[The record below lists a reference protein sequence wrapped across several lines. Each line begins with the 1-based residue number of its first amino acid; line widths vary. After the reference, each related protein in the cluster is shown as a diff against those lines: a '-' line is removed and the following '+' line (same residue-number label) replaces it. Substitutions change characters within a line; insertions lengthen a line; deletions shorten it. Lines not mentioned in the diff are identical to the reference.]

1 MPRTAEQRAAK
12 NARRNQRRAEDPD
25 YRARDNA
32 RHRDHYHAHRDKVCE
47 RARIRYQIRRYG
59 ISAAEYDSLK
69 KKQNGACAICRRRSK
84 QKLCVDHCHLTGMI
98 RGLLCNRCNL
108 GLGMWRD
115 NQASLIAAVAYLAAL
130 ARDRPGSAAQRAL
143 AVHDTLPPGPKR
155 RAVLIEPR
163 LPIDIDAAPRRP

>member
-12 NARRNQRRAEDPD
+12 NARRKQRREDPEV
-25 YRARDNA
+25 RARENA
-32 RHRDHYHAHRDKVCE
+32 WYRSYYQAHKEKICERNRTHYHVR
-47 RARIRYQIRRYG
+47 QYG
-59 ISAAEYDSLK
+59 ISAAEYDALL
-69 KKQNGACAICRRRSK
+69 KKQNGACAICRRRSRE
-84 QKLCVDHCHLTGMI
+84 KLCVDHCHLTGMI

-108 GLGMWRD
+108 GLGMWKD
-115 NQASLIAAVAYLAAL
+115 DQASLIAAVAYLAAL